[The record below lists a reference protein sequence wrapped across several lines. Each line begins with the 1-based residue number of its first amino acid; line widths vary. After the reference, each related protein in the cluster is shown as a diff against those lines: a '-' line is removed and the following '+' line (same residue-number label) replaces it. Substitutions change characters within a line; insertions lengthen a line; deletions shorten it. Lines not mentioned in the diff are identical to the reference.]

1 MIVKSIIDSKGR
13 DVVTLEPAASLDK
26 ASKLL
31 AERRIGAVVVLG
43 ADDRVVGILSER
55 DIVRAIS
62 ERGAVA
68 MQEQV
73 SQVMTRKVSSCTLDE
88 TIHSIMER
96 MTAGKFRHLPVIEQ
110 GRLSGIISIGD
121 VVKLRIVEMERES
134 DALKTYI
141 QTA

>member
-1 MIVKSIIDSKGR
+1 MIVKSIIDTKGG
-13 DVVTLEPAASLDK
+13 DVVTIEPSVLLDTAA
-26 ASKLL
+26 KLL

-62 ERGAVA
+62 ERGVAA
-68 MQEQV
+68 MQEPV
-73 SQVMTRKVSSCTLDE
+73 SQVMTRKVFTCTLDE

-96 MTAGKFRHLPVIEQ
+96 MTAGKFRHVPVIEQ
-110 GRLSGIISIGD
+110 GRLAGIISIGD
-121 VVKLRIVEMERES
+121 VVKYRIVEMEQES
-134 DALKTYI
+134 DALKSYI